1 MKVLIP
7 IDESDNSRAAI
18 DQALATTWPAGTSFL
33 VLSVARTPV
42 TISTEMYAPGLSY
55 DDEVMK
61 AEVEFRGQLAEK
73 ARLRLAEAGYEAVS
87 QVASGDPRLEITD
100 IARRENVDLVIIGSH
115 GRTGLKRLL
124 LGSVAAYVVSHA
136 PCSVLV
142 VKLPAHHA

>member
-7 IDESDNSRAAI
+7 IDESKNSRAAI
-18 DQALATTWPAGTSFL
+18 DQALATTWPPGTSFV

-42 TISTEMYAPGLSY
+42 TLSTEMYAPGLSY

-73 ARLRLAEAGYEAVS
+73 ARLRLAEAGHEAVAL
-87 QVASGDPRLEITD
+87 VVSGDPRLEITD
-100 IARRENVDLVIIGSH
+100 IAHREQVDQIIIGSH
-115 GRTGLKRLL
+115 GRTGLTRLL
-124 LGSVAAYVVSHA
+124 LGSVASYVVSHA

-142 VKLPAHHA
+142 VKLPRHEE

>member
-7 IDESDNSRAAI
+7 IDESNHSRAAI
-18 DQALATTWPAGTSFL
+18 DQALGTHWPPGTTFV

-42 TISTEMYAPGLSY
+42 TLSTEMYAPGLSY

-61 AEVEFRGQLAEK
+61 AEVEFRRQLAEQ
-73 ARLRLAEAGYEAVS
+73 AVQRLRGAGLDAQA
-87 QVASGDPRLEITD
+87 QVVTGDPRLEITD
-100 IARRENVDLVIIGSH
+100 IARREKIDQIVIGSH

-142 VKLPAHHA
+142 VKLPGTAE

>member
-7 IDESDNSRAAI
+7 IDESDHSRAAI
-18 DQALATTWPAGTSFL
+18 DQALATPWPAGTKFR

-42 TISTEMYAPGLSY
+42 TLSTEMYAPGLSY

-61 AEVEFRGQLAEK
+61 AEVEFRSRLADQ
-73 ARLRLAEAGYEAVS
+73 AVTRLRDAGYEATAEVLT
-87 QVASGDPRLEITD
+87 GDPRLEITD
-100 IARRENVDLVIIGSH
+100 VARREGIDQIIVGSH
-115 GRTGLKRLL
+115 GRTGLQRLL

-142 VKLPAHHA
+142 VKLPERAA